1 MDVLAH
7 RNKAPV
13 PDVKYPAVS
22 VDLDASAAD
31 ERSVFVFDDEILIVS
46 EPFGDFDLGTAVMRS
61 AASRRHD
68 RTHDVVIPNQNCGSG
83 RCARLVSG
91 SRRRVSTV
99 HSLDF
104 LESCLQIVPSPVG
117 REKVIAAGMSCR
129 RALFD

>member
-1 MDVLAH
+1 MDTLIDRINTLTLEEAMEAALAL
-7 RNKAPV
+7 RDSSGRVRSSSLWIDPV
-13 PDVKYPAVS
+13 HVS
-22 VDLDASAAD
+22 N
-31 ERSVFVFDDEILIVS
+31 
-46 EPFGDFDLGTAVMRS
+46 
-61 AASRRHD
+61 SRLLTESGMHPRA
-68 RTHDVVIPNQNCGSG
+68 DVVIPNQNCGSG